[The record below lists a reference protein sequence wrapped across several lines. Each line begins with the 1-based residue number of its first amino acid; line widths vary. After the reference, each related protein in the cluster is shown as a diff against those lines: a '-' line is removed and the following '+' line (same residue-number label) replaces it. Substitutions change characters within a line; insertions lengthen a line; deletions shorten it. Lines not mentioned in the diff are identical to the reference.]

1 MNILRTIVWF
11 IYFFLVLLFMLPMR
25 IKADKMKKDGSKDAY
40 PYIFKKVTWWANS
53 LLKLA
58 GVKISVYGKENI
70 PDGCAV
76 VFTPNH
82 SGLYDIPVMLT
93 CCSEPPALVA
103 KKESKK
109 IPLVGGWMRLLDCL
123 YIDRENPRAAAA
135 TMNEAAQLVMNG
147 RSLVVFPEGTR
158 SKTGSLGEFKHG
170 AFKMAFK
177 AGAPIVPVVIEGT
190 RDIMENHHNIM
201 TPGKV
206 IVRFLPP
213 VYTAGLDRAQQKLL
227 PEAIKKMIEENKSTY

>member
-25 IKADKMKKDGSKDAY
+25 IKADKMKKNGDKAAY
-40 PYIFKKVTWWANS
+40 PYIFKKVKWWANS

-58 GVKISVYGKENI
+58 GVEITVYGRENI
-70 PDGCAV
+70 LTDCAV

-93 CCSEPPALVA
+93 CCNEPPALVA

-109 IPLVGGWMRLLDCL
+109 IPLVGGWMHLLDCL

-135 TMNEAAQLVMNG
+135 TMNEAAQLVMDG
-147 RSLVVFPEGTR
+147 RNLVIFPEGTR
-158 SKTGSLGEFKHG
+158 SKTGELGEFKHG

-177 AGAPIVPVVIEGT
+177 AKAPIVPVVIEGT

-206 IVRFLPP
+206 TVRFLPP
-213 VYTAGLDRAQQKLL
+213 IYTADLDRAAQKLL
-227 PEAIKKMIEENKSTY
+227 PEEIKRMIEANKGM